1 MRQTPSALQHG
12 LNRPLALGGRTIP
25 TRAILAPMAGLT
37 HLAFREVLRGFGG
50 CGLTWTEMCS
60 ARAVTS
66 GHRNQAGY
74 FRWTE
79 GEQDSLVCQIMGSV
93 PGDMARAAEVIEGQG
108 FFGVDINMGCAVS
121 RICSQGAGAALLR
134 EPDRAAA
141 AVSAVR
147 KAVSCPVL
155 VKFRTGW
162 TDDPGHAADMARRFE
177 DAGAD
182 GLIFHPRVAP
192 DRRSRPPKWDH
203 IRHVVRAVSIPVFGN
218 GNVVTAEDA
227 ASMLEGTGCA
237 GVALGRI
244 AAARPWI
251 FAQLTRGYQPSPTGV
266 ARTAADLAVAIWHCY
281 PPHIALRLFKT
292 FTAYFCANFAFGHAL
307 RPKLCAGQNLQE
319 IQASIAAHLNP
330 CPQLLPRPNS
340 LMFTS

>member
-1 MRQTPSALQHG
+1 MAGITHVAFRQILERFGGHG
-12 LNRPLALGGRTIP
+12 LSY
-25 TRAILAPMAGLT
+25 
-37 HLAFREVLRGFGG
+37 
-50 CGLTWTEMCS
+50 TEMCS
-60 ARAVTS
+60 ARAIS
-66 GHRNQAGY
+66 HGQKEQHGY

-79 GEQDSLVCQIMGSV
+79 EERSHLVCQIMGGR
-93 PGDMARAAEVIEGQG
+93 PEDLARAAEVIQDLG
-108 FFGVDINMGCAVS
+108 FFGVDINMGCSVS

-134 EPDRAAA
+134 EPGRASA

-162 TDDPGHAADMARRFE
+162 TDDPGSAADMARRFE

-182 GLIFHPRVAP
+182 GMIFHPRVAP

-227 ASMLEGTGCA
+227 AAMLESTGCA

-251 FAQLTRGYQPSPTGV
+251 FAQLTRGYQPSPHEIV
-266 ARTAADLAVAIWHCY
+266 RTAVDLAGAIWSWY
-281 PPHIALRLFKT
+281 PPHIALRLFRT

-307 RPKLCAGQNLQE
+307 RPRLCSGQSLSE
-319 IQASIAAHLNP
+319 IQDGIAANLTP
-330 CPQLLPRPNS
+330 CPRLLTRPNA
-340 LMFTS
+340 LMFNG